1 MIPADIIK
9 KIKRVHIKSRR
20 TVNNSMAGQY
30 RSIFRGSGIEFE
42 EVREYCPGDEIKS
55 IDWKVSARMGRP
67 FVKRYRE
74 ERESILMLLIDMSA
88 SLKFGTFS
96 GQKLEKVAEV
106 ASVLAFNAIKNND
119 KVGVIFFSDQVE
131 KYIPPKK
138 GSAHVW
144 RVIKEIF
151 TFVPTGRGTDI
162 GSALGFYSRISKKR
176 SFVFILSD
184 FLGKGYE
191 KELKIA
197 RQKHEPI
204 GIRIY
209 DEGAFHLPR
218 KGIVRFSDLETGRHL
233 LFDASNLRTK
243 ERFLQAKQSNHQE
256 TQALFSKAK
265 TDLIDLKTSDS
276 ISDTLTQYFRLR
288 ERRFR

>member
-1 MIPADIIK
+1 MIPADIIQ

-20 TVNNSMAGQY
+20 TVNNLMAGQY
-30 RSIFRGSGIEFE
+30 RSVFKGSGIEFE
-42 EVREYCPGDEIKS
+42 EVREYCPGDEVKS
-55 IDWKVSARMGRP
+55 IDWKVSARFGKP
-67 FVKRYRE
+67 FIKRYRE

-96 GQKLEKVAEV
+96 GQKLETVAEV

-138 GSAHVW
+138 GSAHIW

-151 TFVPTGRGTDI
+151 TFVPNGKGTDI
-162 GSALGFYSRISKKR
+162 GSALAFYSRISKKR

-191 KELKIA
+191 KQLKIV

-209 DEGAFHLPR
+209 DEGSFQLPL
-218 KGIVRFSDLETGRHL
+218 KGIVRLLDFETGTHL
-233 LFDASNLRTK
+233 LFDAWSRRTRK
-243 ERFLQAKQSNHQE
+243 GFLQAKRREFQE
-256 TQALFSKAK
+256 TQEIFSKAK
-265 TDLIDLKTSDS
+265 TDLVNLKTSDS